1 MKQKHSITSKLV
13 SIMLYIVNLVAVF
26 YPWIIIGNKK
36 YNFLQ
41 LKSEVEA
48 MVNRRIHQTDLV
60 EDDHALAEIEKSYIK
75 GFWNIDAI
83 DWCDL

>member
-1 MKQKHSITSKLV
+1 MID
-13 SIMLYIVNLVAVF
+13 IV
-26 YPWIIIGNKK
+26 
-36 YNFLQ
+36 
-41 LKSEVEA
+41 
-48 MVNRRIHQTDLV
+48 LV

>member
-1 MKQKHSITSKLV
+1 MKVVRNHRDSGS
-13 SIMLYIVNLVAVF
+13 VF
-26 YPWIIIGNKK
+26 PCRWIIPVGI
-36 YNFLQ
+36 Y
-41 LKSEVEA
+41 S
-48 MVNRRIHQTDLV
+48 RIHQTDLV

>member
-13 SIMLYIVNLVAVF
+13 SIMLYIVNVVAVF

-48 MVNRRIHQTDLV
+48 MVNRRM
-60 EDDHALAEIEKSYIK
+60 
-75 GFWNIDAI
+75 
-83 DWCDL
+83 